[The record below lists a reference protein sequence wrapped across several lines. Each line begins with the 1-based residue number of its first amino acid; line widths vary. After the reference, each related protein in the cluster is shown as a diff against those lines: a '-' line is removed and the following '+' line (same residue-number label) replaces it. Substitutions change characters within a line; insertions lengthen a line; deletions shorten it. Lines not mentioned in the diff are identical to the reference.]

1 MLALQ
6 LLVGLVALFCLM
18 EAAPAPQPRD
28 LPTAV
33 ATAIAAEAL
42 IAKGKP
48 TGHPPT
54 VEDTISSSLLRTPRL
69 RDSLKSENLAKGTL

>member
-1 MLALQ
+1 
-6 LLVGLVALFCLM
+6 
-18 EAAPAPQPRD
+18 
-28 LPTAV
+28 V